1 MLKSTR
7 EKRPGESFFFDR
19 VNLPDGERRSVAV
32 LPVASLL
39 SSKTSLLSPVAT
51 LGTVTSLAVSALGCS
66 VSIRDLLPRHPLPL
80 VSLLSPLILVQTAG
94 PPETGAGAGSA
105 IGVQHLDHV
114 DGGQR
119 YDGDGADQQQDQAPP
134 HARLDQPG
142 ALPGSLADVC
152 HGAENHDQVDQPQDP
167 RRGHRP
173 EQSFHGWQEP
183 GQTGQDHDGD
193 AEQEGKHTDP
203 CIHTACSGFDPKGFG
218 RRPWTHRTGERQ
230 HTGPHGQAREQ
241 RNPGSG
247 RLETSRHP
255 VGRGLESEIL
265 SLFPPALRLVR
276 AVSLRGCLIWRL
288 RGHRGPFVTSVVRD
302 HSAPFASTRQP
313 LP

>member
-32 LPVASLL
+32 LPVA
-39 SSKTSLLSPVAT
+39 SLLSPVAT

-134 HARLDQPG
+134 HARLD
-142 ALPGSLADVC
+142 
-152 HGAENHDQVDQPQDP
+152 
-167 RRGHRP
+167 
-173 EQSFHGWQEP
+173 
-183 GQTGQDHDGD
+183 
-193 AEQEGKHTDP
+193 
-203 CIHTACSGFDPKGFG
+203 
-218 RRPWTHRTGERQ
+218 
-230 HTGPHGQAREQ
+230 
-241 RNPGSG
+241 
-247 RLETSRHP
+247 HP
-255 VGRGLESEIL
+255 
-265 SLFPPALRLVR
+265 
-276 AVSLRGCLIWRL
+276 
-288 RGHRGPFVTSVVRD
+288 
-302 HSAPFASTRQP
+302 
-313 LP
+313 